1 VTASGD
7 TSHCVGGRQ
16 YDPAIAY
23 WAPPCVPG
31 APGAPFPNNGG
42 ASGPGVTADSVTIV
56 DYVTNYGAEVN
67 AILQAQGQLV
77 TADDAKPFDAA
88 IANFVN
94 KRYTLYGRK
103 LKIVTYQSPCQAV
116 PPDVRCLTQD
126 IDKVIDA
133 NHPFALFWS
142 TTLCSACFA
151 EVARKGVVALGG
163 DGFSDEFAT
172 ALRPYYYSGGESST
186 RIETAFAQWWCNQ
199 MTSVNSGRRV
209 RYAETNNPAQ
219 NFNGQARRLGVIS
232 TNDPDNE
239 DTVKKVLAPALA
251 KCGDKIWHTYFY
263 DQNIN
268 TAAQQVEAGISAMD
282 TPQDPANVVLCLCDS
297 VAPAFLYQGEQNH
310 NYYPE
315 NVIASDQLMD
325 WEPTGQSYVSTDG
338 QPVLACPTPA
348 RGCEYDMAFGLSIEG
363 NPLPEAN
370 QEGMRIFKDGG
381 GQGTKPPG
389 NMTPI
394 TATQWARHYSML
406 VNFIEATGPNLTA
419 ANMQAR
425 AVTLPPVGGG
435 DTGQTLLS
443 VAPGDYNWMQDTRLV
458 YFDKHKQSPYNGKA
472 GTYVQLGSRYNLGQ
486 FPVSGNGPDLPGGRT
501 P

>member
-1 VTASGD
+1 V
-7 TSHCVGGRQ
+7 
-16 YDPAIAY
+16 
-23 WAPPCVPG
+23 
-31 APGAPFPNNGG
+31 
-42 ASGPGVTADSVTIV
+42 
-56 DYVTNYGAEVN
+56 
-67 AILQAQGQLV
+67 
-77 TADDAKPFDAA
+77 
-88 IANFVN
+88 
-94 KRYTLYGRK
+94 
-103 LKIVTYQSPCQAV
+103 
-116 PPDVRCLTQD
+116 
-126 IDKVIDA
+126 
-133 NHPFALFWS
+133 
-142 TTLCSACFA
+142 
-151 EVARKGVVALGG
+151 
-163 DGFSDEFAT
+163 
-172 ALRPYYYSGGESST
+172 
-186 RIETAFAQWWCNQ
+186 
-199 MTSVNSGRRV
+199 
-209 RYAETNNPAQ
+209 
-219 NFNGQARRLGVIS
+219 
-232 TNDPDNE
+232 
-239 DTVKKVLAPALA
+239 
-251 KCGDKIWHTYFY
+251 
-263 DQNIN
+263 
-268 TAAQQVEAGISAMD
+268 
-282 TPQDPANVVLCLCDS
+282 
-297 VAPAFLYQGEQNH
+297 YQGEQNH

-458 YFDKHKQSPYNGKA
+458 YFDKHKQSPYNGKP